1 MKTSEVFTRAK
12 QHLAKDYDETC
23 NSPTK
28 EKFICF
34 AITTAAAYTK
44 RMTSGDIERCT
55 GIVESRL
62 EYATTLEG
70 WLADRGCFYHDYY
83 QVDRTAKDRIQEHR
97 HAWLD
102 LLIAEFK
109 AKGD

>member
-12 QHLAKDYDETC
+12 QHLAKDLHEAC
-23 NSPTK
+23 NHSAK
-28 EKFICF
+28 EKFICI

-55 GIVESRL
+55 EVVESRL
-62 EYATTLEG
+62 EGAYTLEG
-70 WLADRGCFYHDYY
+70 WLNNQGCVPEHELC
-83 QVDRTAKDRIQEHR
+83 DRTTKDRIQAHR

-102 LLIAEFK
+102 QMIAEFK
-109 AKGD
+109 TKGD